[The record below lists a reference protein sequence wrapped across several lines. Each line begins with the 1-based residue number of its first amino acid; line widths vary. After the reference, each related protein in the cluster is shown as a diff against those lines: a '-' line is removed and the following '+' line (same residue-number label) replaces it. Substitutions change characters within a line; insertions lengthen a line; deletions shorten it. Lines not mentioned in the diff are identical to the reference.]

1 MAGLGRV
8 LRATQGKQYRY
19 AFVLQFAP
27 GMGTK
32 CVAHGSCARRLVA
45 TARCGREPGESAAAK
60 PLVAAPFDL
69 SLRGTLTAVA
79 PRGRRGR
86 CARGGASPILA
97 YMVAIPSRES
107 NCQEKIY
114 RCTSEREPLKA
125 PKIFCGRSRV
135 RCLATTTAHRSGRCL
150 STVRA

>member
-1 MAGLGRV
+1 MPDRTGSEHAKQAGGGRAVLRVTTSVTEFMAALGRV
-8 LRATQGKQYRY
+8 LRATQGKRYRF

-27 GMGTK
+27 GMAK
-32 CVAHGSCARRLVA
+32 CVAHGSCARRLVT

-86 CARGGASPILA
+86 CARGGASLFLA
-97 YMVAIPSRES
+97 YMFALPTMMVA
-107 NCQEKIY
+107 
-114 RCTSEREPLKA
+114 
-125 PKIFCGRSRV
+125 
-135 RCLATTTAHRSGRCL
+135 
-150 STVRA
+150 